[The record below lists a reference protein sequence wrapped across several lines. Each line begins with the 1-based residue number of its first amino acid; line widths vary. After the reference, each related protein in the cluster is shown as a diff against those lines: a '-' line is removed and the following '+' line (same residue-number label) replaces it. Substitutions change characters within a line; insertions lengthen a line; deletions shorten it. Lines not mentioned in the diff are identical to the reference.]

1 MCKKIILVTLGGYSL
16 GHVYEDLES
25 SQHMLEIVR
34 TYVAAVNKEP
44 EDIGEKLNTNTSW
57 IS

>member
-44 EDIGEKLNTNTSW
+44 EDIGKKLNANTPW

>member
-1 MCKKIILVTLGGYSL
+1 M

-44 EDIGEKLNTNTSW
+44 EDIGKKINTNTQ
-57 IS
+57 